1 MDSRATTLYQV
12 MTLTGTAAGRLA
24 GFSGVGESQIS
35 QFVCGEGD
43 FVQAEFD
50 LLLACMGFAIRPDRS
65 IVVVQMSRSE
75 CRSWLAHRELSAY
88 LTKYPGIDWQST
100 VFANIDRLRRGTRGQ
115 PHMDNLVRWQRIA
128 EEGGLR
134 DIRHPLVGLDRRAIE
149 MREVSPMGGLL
160 PDDLRLRALRPAFDV
175 PVPARNLRVTVAAA
189 EVAVAAGKKSGRPV
203 NPVVRRVAELGKV
216 DGW

>member
-12 MTLTGTAAGRLA
+12 MTLTHTTAGRLA

-50 LLLACMGFAIRPDRS
+50 LLLACMGFEIRPDRS
-65 IVVVQMSRSE
+65 IVVVQMNRSE

-134 DIRHPLVGLDRRAIE
+134 DIRQPLVGLDRRAIE

>member
-12 MTLTGTAAGRLA
+12 MTLTGTTAGRLA

-50 LLLACMGFAIRPDRS
+50 LLLACMGFEIRPDRS
-65 IVVVQMSRSE
+65 IVVVQMNRSE

-134 DIRHPLVGLDRRAIE
+134 GIRQPLVGLDRRAIE

>member
-12 MTLTGTAAGRLA
+12 MTLTGTTAGRLA

-50 LLLACMGFAIRPDRS
+50 LLLACMGFEIRPDRS
-65 IVVVQMSRSE
+65 IVVVQMNRSE

-100 VFANIDRLRRGTRGQ
+100 VFANIDRLRRGTCR
-115 PHMDNLVRWQRIA
+115 
-128 EEGGLR
+128 
-134 DIRHPLVGLDRRAIE
+134 
-149 MREVSPMGGLL
+149 L
-160 PDDLRLRALRPAFDV
+160 P
-175 PVPARNLRVTVAAA
+175 
-189 EVAVAAGKKSGRPV
+189 G
-203 NPVVRRVAELGKV
+203 
-216 DGW
+216 

>member
-1 MDSRATTLYQV
+1 
-12 MTLTGTAAGRLA
+12 MTLTGTTAGRLA
-24 GFSGVGESQIS
+24 GFSGVGESLIS

-43 FVQAEFD
+43 FDQAELD
-50 LLLACMGFAIRPDRS
+50 LLLACMGFEIKPDRS
-65 IVVVQMSRSE
+65 IAVVEMSRSE

-88 LTKYPGIDWQST
+88 LTKWPGIDWQST

-115 PHMDNLVRWQRIA
+115 PHMDNLDRWRRIA

-160 PDDLRLRALRPAFDV
+160 PDDLRRQALKPSFDV
-175 PVPARNLRVTVAAA
+175 PIPARNLSRTVAAA
-189 EVAVAAGKKSGRPV
+189 KVAVAAGKRSGRPV
-203 NPVVRRVAELGKV
+203 DPVVRRVAELDNV

>member
-1 MDSRATTLYQV
+1 
-12 MTLTGTAAGRLA
+12 MTLTGTTAGRLA

-50 LLLACMGFAIRPDRS
+50 LLLACMGFEIRPDRS
-65 IVVVQMSRSE
+65 IVVVQMNRSE

-134 DIRHPLVGLDRRAIE
+134 DIRQPLVGLDRRAIE

>member
-1 MDSRATTLYQV
+1 
-12 MTLTGTAAGRLA
+12 
-24 GFSGVGESQIS
+24 
-35 QFVCGEGD
+35 
-43 FVQAEFD
+43 
-50 LLLACMGFAIRPDRS
+50 
-65 IVVVQMSRSE
+65 
-75 CRSWLAHRELSAY
+75 
-88 LTKYPGIDWQST
+88 
-100 VFANIDRLRRGTRGQ
+100 
-115 PHMDNLVRWQRIA
+115 MDNLVRWQRIA

-134 DIRHPLVGLDRRAIE
+134 DIRQPLVGLDRRAIE